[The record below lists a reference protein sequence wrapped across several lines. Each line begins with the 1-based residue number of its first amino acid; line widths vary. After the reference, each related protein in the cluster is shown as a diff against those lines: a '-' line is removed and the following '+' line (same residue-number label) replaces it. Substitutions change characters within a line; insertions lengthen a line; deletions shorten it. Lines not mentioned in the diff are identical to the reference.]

1 MYLEIL
7 TPDKTIFSGNIT
19 SLTLPGTKS
28 PFAVLKNHAP
38 LISTLEKGEMSLVTS
53 QGLDFLYIIN
63 EGIIEVN
70 KDKIMVLS
78 ESIRPAEL

>member
-19 SLTLPGTKS
+19 SITLPGTKS

-70 KDKIMVLS
+70 KEKIMVLS
-78 ESIRPAEL
+78 ESIRPA

>member
-7 TPDKTIFSGNIT
+7 TPDKTIFFGNIT
-19 SLTLPGTKS
+19 SLTLPGTKG

-38 LISTLEKGEMSLVTS
+38 IISTLEKGEMSLVTS

-78 ESIRPAEL
+78 ESIRPA